1 MKLYLIVF
9 FMAIF
14 FSCQVKQN
22 KLKVE
27 VFETSAKG
35 NKLKRITESPSG
47 NESASIRLD
56 PETKFQTITG
66 FGGSFTEASAYLLN
80 QLSKKNRDSV
90 LNAYFGQGGARYS
103 LTRTHINSCD
113 FSLGHYSYAPVK
125 GDKELKHFSVDEDRD
140 DIIPMIRDAMALS
153 EDVFKRGLCCR

>member
-14 FSCQVKQN
+14 FSCQMNQN
-22 KLKVE
+22 KLTVE

-66 FGGSFTEASAYLLN
+66 FGGSFTEASAYVLN
-80 QLSKKNRDSV
+80 QLSRKNRDSV
-90 LNAYFGQGGARYS
+90 LNAYFGPDGARYS

-113 FSLGHYSYAPVK
+113 FSLGHYS
-125 GDKELKHFSVDEDRD
+125 
-140 DIIPMIRDAMALS
+140 
-153 EDVFKRGLCCR
+153 